1 MRRAPIVLTAT
12 VLGTAGVLLF
22 KPLAPS
28 ALTGAEVAEGTST
41 GSTAASSGTAASEAG
56 DGTASSG
63 AGTSTGSGSSSST
76 SSGSSSGGS
85 SSSGSSAAKDG
96 TYTGDAETTRFGTT
110 QVSVTVAG
118 GRITEVATLQLN
130 QADPRSTQISES
142 AAPTLRSEVLAQQ
155 TAAVDTVSGATW
167 TSAAYEASLQSA
179 LDRAGFTAAD
189 GSTASEDLSNLQESG
204 GGFGH

>member
-1 MRRAPIVLTAT
+1 MRRAPIVLAAT

-22 KPLAPS
+22 KPLPTS
-28 ALTGAEVAEGTST
+28 SLTGAEVGAGPSS
-41 GSTAASSGTAASEAG
+41 GSGTAA
-56 DGTASSG
+56 GTAPTG
-63 AGTSTGSGSSSST
+63 AASSST
-76 SSGSSSGGS
+76 SAASGSGS
-85 SSSGSSAAKDG
+85 AASAAKDG

-130 QADPRSTQISES
+130 QADPRSVQISES
-142 AAPTLRSEVLAQQ
+142 ATPTLRTEVLAQQ

-179 LDRAGFTAAD
+179 LDRAGFTAPD
-189 GSTASEDLSNLQESG
+189 GSTASQDLSSLQESG
-204 GGFGH
+204 GGGH